1 MAPSDIYS
9 FFGNALDNAIEATRT
24 IEDPERR
31 NISLNVA
38 RRGAMVAVSV
48 ENFYAT
54 EPQFDG
60 DLPRSTKG
68 DDANHGFGVRS
79 MRSTVERYGGTLHV
93 GTNDGVFYL
102 NALLPAK

>member
-1 MAPSDIYS
+1 
-9 FFGNALDNAIEATRT
+9 
-24 IEDPERR
+24 
-31 NISLNVA
+31 
-38 RRGAMVAVSV
+38 MVAVSV